1 MEKFYTLGI
10 VVICFIIIKKLF
22 SLLNNKIETTEE
34 WNEPIL
40 SAIKVEFSDEH
51 LNNTDFANKESKVD
65 DGNIVELIIITKN
78 KWLYPDDDFGNMI
91 KGTVYNSETYD
102 NEIKD
107 NNSNNDKMKIRTIK
121 KKKNNSK

>member
-1 MEKFYTLGI
+1 
-10 VVICFIIIKKLF
+10 
-22 SLLNNKIETTEE
+22 
-34 WNEPIL
+34 
-40 SAIKVEFSDEH
+40 
-51 LNNTDFANKESKVD
+51 
-65 DGNIVELIIITKN
+65 
-78 KWLYPDDDFGNMI
+78 MI